1 MTTISET
8 PSSRLG
14 YVRGALVVMLGMA
27 WLATGCALSTRIQMV
42 FEYSTLPTV
51 TPSLEVLAV
60 SPGMFWLL
68 AVASVAWTAYACAAF
83 PSNRGRERKGWW
95 LGVVAI
101 GVACL
106 PLMLLAARAMALPTP
121 AVNVGEPLWFAI
133 WTGASLCW
141 LIGGPPNVLAGAAS
155 VRSGRAHAQPI
166 PKDRTRLVGRASGE
180 VVSAA
185 STTYAGWLS
194 AAWLSAGKHF
204 GAVKC
209 LWVAI
214 VACAIWWYWQS
225 LQFWLQFQLG
235 FNDFAHFAQRIINTS
250 RGLGV
255 LMETPV
261 LPRFWDHFNPGL
273 VLLVPLWWVYPS
285 PAMFFW
291 LQAICLAG
299 SSGILYAVGRV
310 RGLSEWTSFW
320 IAAGWLLLPS
330 IGQMNVAYTYGW
342 HPITCAIPCLLLSYL
357 SLSRGRGW
365 ASLGWAVLAAS
376 FEEGV
381 LVAIGCFAAMMWL
394 RHGASHLVARVR
406 ADGDP
411 ESAKHTKQPRTAT
424 WQSDWPWGDR
434 GLRWL
439 VVFLVSLATFLTV
452 YRWSGLAEFQTGR
465 FARLGDGPMEIVLSP
480 LLRPSVFFELLF
492 RPRNAIF
499 LGLLLGP
506 MVLFASRAMAWSLVS
521 VSLPL
526 LVLLLWEHMPAQSL
540 AFQYPSV
547 LLPLLM
553 VGAIESCRGALMA
566 SPHGT
571 GMSSVA
577 ARAVGFAATC
587 WVLGIFVG
595 QMPWSLDSLLDVQS
609 KTYGVKGDERRR
621 LGGEDQHWLR
631 SMMVRFST
639 RGTLGDGDA
648 TRLFSEQRV
657 LATGR
662 IAAHCLGARDIET
675 VGQFWQR
682 YESLRNLDKSLPS
695 PVLRYDWIILDDR
708 ETFQQTSDETM
719 RLRSEAMQYGFQ
731 PVQSKHGVEFL
742 LAPESRVATSAP

>member
-1 MTTISET
+1 MTAIQEA
-8 PSSRLG
+8 PSSHIG
-14 YVRGALVVMLGMA
+14 YVRGAVVALLGLA

-51 TPSLEVLAV
+51 PPSLEVLAV
-60 SPGMFWLL
+60 SPGMFWML
-68 AVASVAWTAYACAAF
+68 AVASGAWTAYACVAF
-83 PSNRGRERKGWW
+83 SPFRGRERMGWRF
-95 LGVVAI
+95 GVVAM

-106 PLMLLAARAMALPTP
+106 PLMLLAARAMALPAP
-121 AVNVGEPLWFAI
+121 MVNVGEPLWFAV

-141 LIGGPPNVLAGAAS
+141 LIGGPPGVFAGALS
-155 VRSGRAHAQPI
+155 LPSSRAHSHPS
-166 PKDRTRLVGRASGE
+166 PTDRLGLNGRTSGE
-180 VVSAA
+180 GVSAA
-185 STTYAGWLS
+185 GTRSAGWLS
-194 AAWLSAGKHF
+194 AVRLSAWKNF
-204 GAVKC
+204 GAVMC

-214 VACAIWWYWQS
+214 VVCAMWWYWQS
-225 LQFWLQFQLG
+225 LQLWLQFQMG

-261 LPRFWDHFNPGL
+261 LPPFWDHFNPGL

-299 SSGILYAVGRV
+299 SSGILYEVGRV

-330 IGQMNVAYTYGW
+330 IGQMNLAYTYGW
-342 HPITCAIPCLLLSYL
+342 HPITCAIPCMLLSYL
-357 SLSRGRGW
+357 SLCRGRGW
-365 ASLGWAVLAAS
+365 AALGWAVLAAS

-394 RHGASHLVARVR
+394 RHGASYLVER
-406 ADGDP
+406 AHAAGDQD
-411 ESAKHTKQPRTAT
+411 SAKQVRPAAVP
-424 WQSDWPWGDR
+424 SDWPWGDGGR
-434 GLRWL
+434 RWL
-439 VVFLVSLATFLTV
+439 AVFLVALATFLAV

-465 FARLGDGPMEIVLSP
+465 FARLGDDPLAIVLSP
-480 LLRPSVFFELLF
+480 LLRPSVFFELLL

-499 LGLLLGP
+499 VGLLLGP
-506 MVLFASRAMAWSLVS
+506 MGLFASRAMAWSLVS

-540 AFQYPSV
+540 AFQYSSV
-547 LLPLLM
+547 LLPMLM
-553 VGAIESCRGALMA
+553 VGAIESCRMG
-566 SPHGT
+566 S
-571 GMSSVA
+571 MSSAKGIRTSRRGA

-587 WVLGIFVG
+587 GVLGVFVG

-609 KTYGVKGDERRR
+609 KTYGVEGDERRR
-621 LGGEDQHWLR
+621 LGGEDQRWLR
-631 SMMVRFST
+631 SMMERFSK
-639 RGTLGDGDA
+639 RGSLEDGDA
-648 TRLFSEQRV
+648 TGLFSEQRV

-662 IAAHCLGARDIET
+662 VAAHCLGARDIET

-682 YESLRNLDKSLPS
+682 YESLRNLDKAIPS
-695 PVLRYDWIILDDR
+695 PVLRYDWIILDYR
-708 ETFQQTSDETM
+708 EAFQQTSDETM
-719 RLRSEAMQYGFQ
+719 RLRSEALQHGFQ

-742 LAPESRVATSAP
+742 LAPEPRVIESVP